1 MIEFVYIWAFV
12 LLFVPLVIIN
22 SPLRYYSSRSALR
35 VSFIDDIRQAK
46 GGQEYSEGI
55 SRATPLQKLLLG
67 LVWVLLIVAVAKPQY
82 IGEPIIKEESQREIL
97 VAVDLS
103 GSMST
108 QDFKGE
114 DGKNID
120 RLEAVKLV
128 LADFFEK
135 RKGEKIGLVL
145 FGSAAFVQAPFT
157 QDLDALQTLLDGLQV
172 GMAGPQTMLGDGI
185 ALGVKMFRENNVTD
199 RMMIVMSDGDD
210 TGSRIPPKTAAKL
223 AKDNSVNIYTIAV
236 GDPKNAGEHPLD
248 TETLKSI
255 SKDTGG
261 QFYYALDRKE
271 LVQIYDAI
279 EKLTPKEVKQL
290 THRPTSELYI
300 YPLALGLFLMFVYA
314 LWLWSA
320 QSRRIRKE
328 NLS

>member
-1 MIEFVYIWAFV
+1 
-12 LLFVPLVIIN
+12 
-22 SPLRYYSSRSALR
+22 
-35 VSFIDDIRQAK
+35 
-46 GGQEYSEGI
+46 
-55 SRATPLQKLLLG
+55 
-67 LVWVLLIVAVAKPQY
+67 VLLIVAVAKPQY
-82 IGEPIIKEESQREIL
+82 IGEPITKEESQREIL

-108 QDFKGE
+108 QDFKAE

-157 QDLDALQTLLDGLQV
+157 QDLDALQRLLNGLQV

-210 TGSRIPPKTAAKL
+210 TGSRISPKTAAKL
-223 AKDNSVNIYTIAV
+223 AKEDSVSIYTIAV
-236 GDPKNAGEHPLD
+236 GDPKNAGEHPID

-255 SKDTGG
+255 SKETGG
-261 QFYYALDRKE
+261 KFYYALNREK
-271 LVQIYDAI
+271 LVQIYEEI
-279 EKLTPKEVKQL
+279 EKLTPKKVKQL
-290 THRPTSELYI
+290 SYRPTSELYI
-300 YPLALGLFLMFVYA
+300 YPLALGLFMLFGYA
-314 LWLWSA
+314 LWLWIM
-320 QSRRIRKE
+320 QSRRIKKE
-328 NLS
+328 NIS

>member
-1 MIEFVYIWAFV
+1 MIEFVYNWAFV
-12 LLFVPLVIIN
+12 LLFLPLAVIY

-35 VSFIDDIRQAK
+35 VSFIDDIYKAQ
-46 GGQEYSEGI
+46 GGKEYTEGV
-55 SRATPLQKLLLG
+55 SRASTIQKALLG
-67 LVWVLLIVAVAKPQY
+67 LVWILLIVAIAKPHY

-108 QDFKGE
+108 EDFKGE

-120 RLEAVKLV
+120 RLQAVKLV

-135 RKGEKIGLVL
+135 RKGEKIGLIL

-157 QDLDALQTLLDGLQV
+157 QDLEALQTLLDGLQV

-210 TGSRIPPKTAAKL
+210 TGSKVPPKTAAKL
-223 AKDNSVNIYTIAV
+223 AKDNSVSIYTIAV
-236 GDPKNAGEHPLD
+236 GDPKNAGEHPID
-248 TETLKSI
+248 TDTLKSI
-255 SKDTGG
+255 SKDTDGK
-261 QFYYALDRKE
+261 FYYALDRKE
-271 LVQIYDAI
+271 LVQIYDEI
-279 EKLTPKEVKQL
+279 EKLTPKKVKQL
-290 THRPTSELYI
+290 THRPTKELFI
-300 YPLALGLFLMFVYA
+300 YPLALSLFLIFVYA
-314 LWLWSA
+314 LWLWMRESK
-320 QSRRIRKE
+320 RIKKE
-328 NLS
+328 NLL